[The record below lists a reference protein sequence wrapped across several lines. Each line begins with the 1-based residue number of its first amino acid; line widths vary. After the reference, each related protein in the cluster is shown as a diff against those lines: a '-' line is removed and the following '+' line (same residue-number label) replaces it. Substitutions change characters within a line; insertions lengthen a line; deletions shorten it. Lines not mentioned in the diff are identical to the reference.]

1 MVRPY
6 VKHHLMVRPYIKH
19 HLMVRRGRLNDLRL
33 DCVVVDEA
41 LVLRELP
48 EALQQLPEE
57 VTSRKGRE
65 DREIASCSI
74 ARQLCPI

>member
-33 DCVVVDEA
+33 DRVVVHEA
-41 LVLRELP
+41 IVLGELP
-48 EALQQLPEE
+48 EALQQLSEQE
-57 VTSRKGRE
+57 TSTRGTE
-65 DREIASCSI
+65 DREIDHVSTVLNAF
-74 ARQLCPI
+74 